1 MANIVIGLR
10 NFLQKDNFNQ
20 NTYIEVFPPYYEAF
34 LNGLRDAGNN
44 VIVFQAKKVRK
55 EIVSDIPQDFLGKI
69 KNFKPDIFILF
80 NNYFWDVSKYF
91 EVPIVVYDVDSPN
104 AYTNIELLKGKKGRY
119 KYITI
124 QTDGIKL
131 INEIIGCD
139 EKNILYLKPFT
150 EIQARKEFV
159 KNNIAFCGANWL
171 WNNWMPIIN
180 FINSEPSKKDRID
193 AYKVFNY
200 FLENPF
206 KTSDEIYSELN
217 LCPSKK
223 ISLNNNFLDGTR
235 VSGIQRLRVL
245 SEVSSL
251 GLEIRGTYFSLKD
264 NTMVPF
270 PEVLLSYSNEI
281 VNNIKTTEDF
291 YNSAKIGLNTKH
303 IQAKSGFSW
312 RVCDILASNACL
324 VSEYAADL
332 TELGFTDVPTF
343 TTPYEAREQCKKLLE
358 NENLRKDIVAHSH
371 ELINK
376 NHRFKHILPQIE
388 DFTGVTLHS
397 EDEGSL
403 EVIPIFD
410 KTVPPTPQKL
420 PPFPNIAGERLSFK
434 GKVYRKIARYL
445 YNKVEYIK

>member
-1 MANIVIGLR
+1 M
-10 NFLQKDNFNQ
+10 
-20 NTYIEVFPPYYEAF
+20 T
-34 LNGLRDAGNN
+34 
-44 VIVFQAKKVRK
+44 
-55 EIVSDIPQDFLGKI
+55 
-69 KNFKPDIFILF
+69 
-80 NNYFWDVSKYF
+80 
-91 EVPIVVYDVDSPN
+91 
-104 AYTNIELLKGKKGRY
+104 
-119 KYITI
+119 
-124 QTDGIKL
+124 
-131 INEIIGCD
+131 
-139 EKNILYLKPFT
+139 
-150 EIQARKEFV
+150 
-159 KNNIAFCGANWL
+159 
-171 WNNWMPIIN
+171 
-180 FINSEPSKKDRID
+180 SE
-193 AYKVFNY
+193 
-200 FLENPF
+200 
-206 KTSDEIYSELN
+206 EIYSNFGIEADNKLKFDN
-217 LCPSKK
+217 LFFYAC
-223 ISLNNNFLDGTR
+223 R
-235 VSGIQRLRVL
+235 VSGINRLRVL
-245 SEVSSL
+245 SELAPL
-251 GLEIRGTYFSLKD
+251 GLEIRGQYWLLNDPTLAA
-264 NTMVPF
+264 F
-270 PEVLLSYSNEI
+270 PEVLFSYSNRAVHSI
-281 VNNIKTTEDF
+281 EDSQDF
-291 YNSAKIGLNTKH
+291 FNSSKISLNTKH